1 MTRRNNPVLGT
12 IACNECGGQAT
23 VHQTQRGK
31 GRYLYTRCTECGP
44 DQKTGAA
51 FQRRLWSGTDW
62 RPDAEPVPP
71 PGLEEQPRQVDH
83 PVSVKPTGE
92 PDPLV
97 APEPDKPTPE
107 PRKPG
112 LGAVA
117 LLSGAVGLL
126 IAIARS

>member
-1 MTRRNNPVLGT
+1 MPRRNNPVLGT

-31 GRYLYTRCTECGP
+31 GRYLYTRCTTCGP
-44 DQKTGAA
+44 DQKTGAK

-62 RPDAEPVPP
+62 RPDADPVPP

-83 PVSVKPTGE
+83 PVADPSQE
-92 PDPLV
+92 LDPLV
-97 APEPDKPTPE
+97 KPEPEKTPTE

-117 LLSGAVGLL
+117 LLSAGVGLI

>member
-1 MTRRNNPVLGT
+1 MARRNNPVLGT

-62 RPDAEPVPP
+62 RPDADPVPP
-71 PGLEEQPRQVDH
+71 PGLEEEPRQAAT
-83 PVSVKPTGE
+83 PE
-92 PDPLV
+92 PDPEPV
-97 APEPDKPTPE
+97 PEPEKPTSE

>member
-1 MTRRNNPVLGT
+1 MPRRNNPVLGT

-44 DQKTGAA
+44 DQKTGAQ

-62 RPDAEPVPP
+62 RPDADPVPP
-71 PGLEEQPRQVDH
+71 PGLEEQPRQEASPE
-83 PVSVKPTGE
+83 PVSEPTSE
-92 PDPLV
+92 PEKSTS
-97 APEPDKPTPE
+97 EPQE

-117 LLSGAVGLL
+117 LLSAGVGLL

>member
-1 MTRRNNPVLGT
+1 MARRNNPVLGT

-44 DQKTGAA
+44 DQKTGAQ

-62 RPDAEPVPP
+62 RPDADPVPP
-71 PGLEEQPRQVDH
+71 PGLEEQPRQAAV
-83 PVSVKPTGE
+83 PE
-92 PDPLV
+92 PDPEPTSEPKKSTSE
-97 APEPDKPTPE
+97 PEQ

-117 LLSGAVGLL
+117 LLAGVIGAVV
-126 IAIARS
+126 AIARS